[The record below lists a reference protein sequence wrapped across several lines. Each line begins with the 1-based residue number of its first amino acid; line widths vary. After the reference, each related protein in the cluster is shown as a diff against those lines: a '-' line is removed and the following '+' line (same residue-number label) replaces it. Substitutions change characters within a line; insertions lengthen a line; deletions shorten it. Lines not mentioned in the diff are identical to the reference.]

1 MSERVPAQRGELQ
14 SQADRT
20 LLGVPAPRVET
31 SSDAPLR
38 SPVFVR
44 SGTSVADVEPPPV
57 PRMALPSRPPRA
69 SAPEGELGREPP
81 PVSVEKVSGVAWFV
95 AALKLPAR
103 VAGTELA
110 LWMVL
115 TPVLLAA
122 AAIIALAG
130 ALLASGTK
138 REPRVA
144 TTSPAPTLDT
154 APLGAAPT
162 SAKPLSAGLSE
173 LEGKPQAS
181 MTAGE
186 LLRLA
191 EGRSERQR
199 EAAQALRRKVEA
211 SPALA
216 KDKAVQGDLLRLVA
230 DAETARDALAAMAAL
245 EPPIGTDLLYE
256 VWTGT
261 ASRTDTTELSRALLY
276 STDLRPKA
284 SAALG
289 VALDLRIADSCER
302 YQAILPRA
310 LKDGDRRALHLLIKL
325 TAKRGCGPKKNEDC
339 YACLRDQADEL
350 TATINAVKSRRAP
363 SYTTP

>member
-31 SSDAPLR
+31 SSESPLR

-44 SGTSVADVEPPPV
+44 SGTSAADVEPPPV
-57 PRMALPSRPPRA
+57 PRMALPSRPPPVSTPQSEA
-69 SAPEGELGREPP
+69 AREAP

-95 AALKLPAR
+95 AALRLPAR
-103 VAGTELA
+103 VAGTEVA
-110 LWMVL
+110 LWMVV

-138 REPRVA
+138 REPRLT
-144 TTSPAPTLDT
+144 TTSPAPTL
-154 APLGAAPT
+154 AAVPLSAAPA
-162 SAKPLSAGLSE
+162 SEKPRAAGLSE
-173 LEGKPQAS
+173 LEGKAQAS
-181 MTAGE
+181 LSGSE

-216 KDKAVQGDLLRLVA
+216 KDKAVQTELLRLVA
-230 DAETARDALAAMAAL
+230 DAETAHDALAAMTAL

-261 ASRTDTTELSRALLY
+261 ALRTDTTELARALLY

-284 SAALG
+284 SASLG
-289 VALDLRIADSCER
+289 VALDLRVAESCER